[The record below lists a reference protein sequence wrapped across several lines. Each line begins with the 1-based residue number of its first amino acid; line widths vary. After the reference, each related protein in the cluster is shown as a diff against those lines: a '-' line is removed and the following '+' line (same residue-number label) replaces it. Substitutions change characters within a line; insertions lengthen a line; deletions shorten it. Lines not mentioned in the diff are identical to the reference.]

1 MFQDKL
7 ERCKCGK
14 EVGIANSA
22 WCDKCNALVC
32 TNCCKHYQPR
42 KQKVQTIWIVTY
54 RNEQGEIVGPEW
66 AVASKIKPTRW
77 AKQAFAGAGYT
88 YEIVNTGMTQAQY
101 DEWEYQQEQP
111 A

>member
-42 KQKVQTIWIVTY
+42 K
-54 RNEQGEIVGPEW
+54 
-66 AVASKIKPTRW
+66 TRK
-77 AKQAFAGAGYT
+77 AKQA
-88 YEIVNTGMTQAQY
+88 
-101 DEWEYQQEQP
+101 
-111 A
+111 